1 MNHIN
6 FHKRNKELIL
16 SKNLEFNNNILSKNK
31 LNCFLEQKQDINKQL
46 NNNETNLVN
55 IKNLCLK
62 KELINDN
69 NNSDNYS
76 STLEIIEYPSLEKQK
91 NTSLKDDKCN
101 KKDLKYYKMPIG
113 VNGDSDDDIHLTEED
128 FEKYKNKNEF
138 LVKNGNSQNTKKNSM
153 LSNDDL
159 FFDCEKKKK
168 IVFILKNTKKYH
180 QDLKIKINNF
190 KKLFYPAK
198 EKDDE
203 IRAISNKKSKKEN
216 NLKFNTSQ
224 KQKKINKESEIDFHK
239 ITNQKTSFLIPN
251 KTEYLPKQKKIKNN
265 VYNSAKERSQFHTK
279 ANDNNFNSITVSND
293 STIKSLDKIPDLHNN
308 NIHKIHQMKN
318 AKKIKNYLTKESRG
332 NSKNLIKK
340 YDKTS
345 LIHINNINVEKNR
358 PHHTKNNNNIF
369 EMPTN
374 RSNSN
379 EKLKNIYSLQK
390 INIDKNKNSFILYH
404 QNNTSKND
412 NKIYNININLMN
424 SYYIIHP
431 GNILGE
437 KEAKNN
443 SIKRKNNNSK
453 KNKINNQKIVYNLN
467 YIFPTTIQKSVKKVE
482 KFKKD
487 INYSNKKFE
496 NNNPFKK
503 NLSKKYIK
511 FINKELYL
519 KKGNNTVDIIDFSN
533 KKIKNN
539 KSIHTPTK
547 NGINYSLRSIK
558 E

>member
-1 MNHIN
+1 
-6 FHKRNKELIL
+6 
-16 SKNLEFNNNILSKNK
+16 
-31 LNCFLEQKQDINKQL
+31 
-46 NNNETNLVN
+46 
-55 IKNLCLK
+55 
-62 KELINDN
+62 
-69 NNSDNYS
+69 
-76 STLEIIEYPSLEKQK
+76 
-91 NTSLKDDKCN
+91 
-101 KKDLKYYKMPIG
+101 
-113 VNGDSDDDIHLTEED
+113 
-128 FEKYKNKNEF
+128 
-138 LVKNGNSQNTKKNSM
+138 
-153 LSNDDL
+153 
-159 FFDCEKKKK
+159 
-168 IVFILKNTKKYH
+168 
-180 QDLKIKINNF
+180 
-190 KKLFYPAK
+190 
-198 EKDDE
+198 
-203 IRAISNKKSKKEN
+203 
-216 NLKFNTSQ
+216 
-224 KQKKINKESEIDFHK
+224 
-239 ITNQKTSFLIPN
+239 
-251 KTEYLPKQKKIKNN
+251 
-265 VYNSAKERSQFHTK
+265 
-279 ANDNNFNSITVSND
+279 
-293 STIKSLDKIPDLHNN
+293 
-308 NIHKIHQMKN
+308 
-318 AKKIKNYLTKESRG
+318 
-332 NSKNLIKK
+332 
-340 YDKTS
+340 
-345 LIHINNINVEKNR
+345 VEKNR
-358 PHHTKNNNNIF
+358 PHHTKNNNNNIF

-437 KEAKNN
+437 KEVKNN

-453 KNKINNQKIVYNLN
+453 KNKISNQKIVYNLN

-487 INYSNKKFE
+487 ISYANKKFE